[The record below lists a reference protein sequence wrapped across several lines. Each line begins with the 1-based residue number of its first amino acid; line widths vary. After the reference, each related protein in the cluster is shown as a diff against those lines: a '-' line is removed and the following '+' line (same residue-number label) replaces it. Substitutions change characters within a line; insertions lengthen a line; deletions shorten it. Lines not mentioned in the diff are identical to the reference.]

1 MTRTSADLIEG
12 YIARLKAELDFL
24 GAAEAHEL
32 VSEVRSLLVDA
43 AGDDAERAAAE
54 IAKFG
59 EPAELAAGI
68 LAERGLSA
76 DGGMTP
82 ADWWRM
88 GIAAPI
94 DIAIGLSVPLAAL
107 VPTYGVWRA
116 AGTVAWPFTIAV
128 TLFFAGT
135 LLWPFYAWR
144 PWWVGGRRLSA
155 GMSLTGITVVRA
167 PGFRRVVRTSDLA
180 GMGLPKPTRGWVS
193 GAAALLLAAALIT
206 FSGSWVGSMVSNI
219 SPDAWF
225 QELAGPDAEQA
236 MAARGAADYLYD
248 CVVKG
253 WPEQARDSMT
263 VGGLMNFDE
272 FVTRAKA
279 DGLVSYAVGEPVRL
293 GPGVWDVP
301 VVEKTRSGDRTVTV
315 TVNLRVLV
323 AVQGWQSDWV
333 ITEIRGEGL
342 TPRPSP

>member
-144 PWWVGGRRLSA
+144 PDA
-155 GMSLTGITVVRA
+155 FP
-167 PGFRRVVRTSDLA
+167 PGCR
-180 GMGLPKPTRGWVS
+180 
-193 GAAALLLAAALIT
+193 
-206 FSGSWVGSMVSNI
+206 
-219 SPDAWF
+219 
-225 QELAGPDAEQA
+225 
-236 MAARGAADYLYD
+236 
-248 CVVKG
+248 
-253 WPEQARDSMT
+253 
-263 VGGLMNFDE
+263 
-272 FVTRAKA
+272 
-279 DGLVSYAVGEPVRL
+279 
-293 GPGVWDVP
+293 
-301 VVEKTRSGDRTVTV
+301 
-315 TVNLRVLV
+315 
-323 AVQGWQSDWV
+323 
-333 ITEIRGEGL
+333 
-342 TPRPSP
+342 